1 MGARRS
7 TGDEGYLLCALG
19 AKPIPSASPLPSFFR
34 PLLSPSPPFL
44 RPLPF
49 PFSFPLPSSGGGVL
63 TFGFHSYSFI
73 IMDYAHIVGRMIII
87 FGVVMVGYFAAK
99 RGLWAAELNK
109 YMSVFVLNVT
119 APLLIL
125 SSVMGDGLTFEP
137 AEIGQL
143 LLVSVLNYLVLLGA
157 AYFFTFVWRLDTFR
171 RGLLRFMISFGNVTF
186 IGFPVLLSIF
196 DERAIFYGAV
206 LTIPFNL
213 LIFTVG
219 VEFIAGTGNIKAA
232 FRPRMLLSPCVVA
245 AVLAAVLALFKVE
258 TPAEVGEFC
267 HLLGDMTIPCALLI
281 IGSSLSRIPVRD
293 MMGNRFVYT
302 MSAIR
307 LLLLPLLVLGLFRL
321 MGFDPYVTNVAAVLS
336 GMPVAANGIM
346 FCIRYGKDD
355 RLMAQGIF
363 LSTLF
368 SIFSIPLLSLML

>member
-1 MGARRS
+1 
-7 TGDEGYLLCALG
+7 
-19 AKPIPSASPLPSFFR
+19 
-34 PLLSPSPPFL
+34 
-44 RPLPF
+44 
-49 PFSFPLPSSGGGVL
+49 
-63 TFGFHSYSFI
+63 
-73 IMDYAHIVGRMIII
+73 MDYAHIVGRMIII

-99 RGLWAAELNK
+99 RELWAAELNK

-143 LLVSVLNYLVLLGA
+143 LLVSVLNYVLLLGA
-157 AYFFTFVWRLDTFR
+157 AYFFTFVWRLDPFR

-186 IGFPVLLSIF
+186 IGFPVLLSLF

-219 VEFIAGTGNIKAA
+219 VEFITGTGNLKTA

-245 AVLAAVLALFKVE
+245 AVLAALLALFKVQM
-258 TPAEVGEFC
+258 PAEVGEFC
-267 HLLGDMTIPCALLI
+267 HLIGDMTIPCALLI
-281 IGSSLSRIPVRD
+281 IGSSLSRIPLRN

-302 MSAIR
+302 MAAIR
-307 LLLLPLLVLGLFRL
+307 LILLPLFVLGLFRL

-355 RLMAQGIF
+355 RLMAQSIF
-363 LSTLF
+363 LSTLL